1 MPFVLITLFVI
12 TKTGSRGAWFSLL
25 AGLFG
30 FCMILPMNK
39 KYRILSWIVTAAGA
53 GGFIAMVM
61 LGRGFTS
68 MKFRLDYFYAAF
80 RMMLKQPLTGSGW
93 GDFFHDYLRLKLLYN
108 NEAPHS
114 PHNMF
119 LLFGSQT
126 GILGMILI
134 AAAVILP
141 FIAGVILLRY
151 RFKTAMAVQN
161 GKISEWFQGK
171 NGILSGIFAGFMIFW
186 ADAMLEISFECPAF
200 ICYFNL
206 TALLLFSL
214 LRQDRIK
221 NQEVTDVRTEENSV
235 ISAGT
240 GDKKI
245 IPGTLSVSLLLAI
258 MACFTVY
265 KGYTMGVRE
274 YHYGQLQNHA
284 DPRFRNGDL
293 MQRPATVDSVSR
305 LLQKAVEA
313 GPDSPFPY
321 AEAARF
327 FYSSGELSLAD
338 ESISKAIQR
347 APLRSGFYLFRA
359 KIRYQMS
366 QKDIRKALP
375 DLEKMRQVSPRNPE
389 YFVPDLEILTE
400 K

>member
-1 MPFVLITLFVI
+1 
-12 TKTGSRGAWFSLL
+12 
-25 AGLFG
+25 
-30 FCMILPMNK
+30 
-39 KYRILSWIVTAAGA
+39 
-53 GGFIAMVM
+53 
-61 LGRGFTS
+61 
-68 MKFRLDYFYAAF
+68 
-80 RMMLKQPLTGSGW
+80 
-93 GDFFHDYLRLKLLYN
+93 
-108 NEAPHS
+108 
-114 PHNMF
+114 
-119 LLFGSQT
+119 
-126 GILGMILI
+126 
-134 AAAVILP
+134 
-141 FIAGVILLRY
+141 
-151 RFKTAMAVQN
+151 
-161 GKISEWFQGK
+161 
-171 NGILSGIFAGFMIFW
+171 
-186 ADAMLEISFECPAF
+186 
-200 ICYFNL
+200 
-206 TALLLFSL
+206 
-214 LRQDRIK
+214 
-221 NQEVTDVRTEENSV
+221 
-235 ISAGT
+235 
-240 GDKKI
+240 
-245 IPGTLSVSLLLAI
+245 
-258 MACFTVY
+258 
-265 KGYTMGVRE
+265 MGVRE
-274 YHYGQLQNHA
+274 YHYGQPQNHA